1 MHTYMCMCM
10 CTCTCATVTLS
21 PDYTACAY
29 ARTSHIYI
37 CIYACTGQEAVAA
50 HRLAVGEHA
59 RVIAVPA

>member
-1 MHTYMCMCM
+1 MHTYMCMHMYM
-10 CTCTCATVTLS
+10 CTCTCATVTLL

-29 ARTSHIYI
+29 ARTTHI
-37 CIYACTGQEAVAA
+37 CACTGQEAVAA